1 MKRQVQE
8 DVPPP
13 RTTTITTTDTDART
27 YTGTSTAE
35 LKQAAIEG
43 ARRKGWMVLEAGTD
57 YTSIVIAFENNL
69 HAKRYRELII
79 VDGIGDAQWV
89 EAEPDCFHD
98 PKISEKI
105 ECFKLT
111 TREA

>member
-1 MKRQVQE
+1 MRQVLE
-8 DVPPP
+8 ESPPSP
-13 RTTTITTTDTDART
+13 TITTTDIDIRT

-35 LKQAAIEG
+35 LKQAAIES
-43 ARRKGWMVLEAGTD
+43 ARRRGWMVLEAGTD

-69 HAKRYRELII
+69 HAKRYRELLI
-79 VDGIGDAQWV
+79 VDGVGESSWI

-98 PKISEKI
+98 PKISEKLS
-105 ECFKLT
+105 CFKFT

>member
-8 DVPPP
+8 DAPPP

-35 LKQAAIEG
+35 VKQSAIEG
-43 ARRKGWMVLEAGTD
+43 ARRRGWMVLEAGNN

-69 HAKRYRELII
+69 HTKRYRELII
-79 VDGIGDAQWV
+79 VDGEGESQWV
-89 EAEPDCFHD
+89 KAEPDCFHD
-98 PKISEKI
+98 PKISEKLS
-105 ECFKLT
+105 CFKFT

>member
-1 MKRQVQE
+1 MKRQVQK

-13 RTTTITTTDTDART
+13 RTTTTTTT

-35 LKQAAIEG
+35 LKQRAIQG
-43 ARRKGWMVLEAGTD
+43 ARRRGWMVLEAGTD
-57 YTSIVIAFENNL
+57 YTSIVIAYENNL

-79 VDGIGDAQWV
+79 VDGKGEAQWV

-105 ECFKLT
+105 ECFKLNT
-111 TREA
+111 HQV

>member
-13 RTTTITTTDTDART
+13 RTTTITTTDTDVRT

-43 ARRKGWMVLEAGTD
+43 ARRKGWMVLEAGSD
-57 YTSIVIAFENNL
+57 YTSIVIAFENN
-69 HAKRYRELII
+69 RDTTQYRELII
-79 VDGIGDAQWV
+79 VDGVGESQWV
-89 EAEPDCFHD
+89 EAEPNCFDD
-98 PKISEKI
+98 PKIAEKLS
-105 ECFKLT
+105 CFKLT

>member
-1 MKRQVQE
+1 MKRQIQE

-13 RTTTITTTDTDART
+13 RTTTTTT

-35 LKQAAIEG
+35 LRQRAIES
-43 ARRKGWMVLEAGTD
+43 ARCRGWMVLEAGTD

-79 VDGIGDAQWV
+79 VDGVGDAQWV
-89 EAEPDCFHD
+89 EAEPNCFD
-98 PKISEKI
+98 DVKIAEKLS
-105 ECFKLT
+105 CFKLAT
-111 TREA
+111 YEV